1 MKIGIKKFSKILL
14 ILLIIFTVASIF
26 MQSTKSKEESK
37 SDSDKVG
44 EIIEEIIPPETP
56 AGDYVQTNLR
66 KIAHFI
72 EFFLLGIEVSL
83 FVSLF
88 HFSKIFVPSS
98 LVFGLLVAAIDETIQ
113 IFSKRGP
120 SVRDVMIDF
129 SGFLVSALIIYT
141 LSSLIKVISQ
151 KRKQK

>member
-1 MKIGIKKFSKILL
+1 MKISIKKFSKILL

-83 FVSLF
+83 FISLF

-98 LVFGLLVAAIDETIQ
+98 LLFGLLVAAIDETIQ

-141 LSSLIKVISQ
+141 LSILIRVILQ

>member
-26 MQSTKSKEESK
+26 IQSTKSKEESK

-72 EFFLLGIEVSL
+72 EFFLLGIEVAL

-88 HFSKIFVPSS
+88 HFSKIFVPCS
-98 LVFGLLVAAIDETIQ
+98 LLFGLLVAAVDETIQ

-129 SGFLVSALIIYT
+129 SGFLVSTLIIYT
-141 LSSLIKVISQ
+141 LSVLIRAILQ
-151 KRKQK
+151 KCK